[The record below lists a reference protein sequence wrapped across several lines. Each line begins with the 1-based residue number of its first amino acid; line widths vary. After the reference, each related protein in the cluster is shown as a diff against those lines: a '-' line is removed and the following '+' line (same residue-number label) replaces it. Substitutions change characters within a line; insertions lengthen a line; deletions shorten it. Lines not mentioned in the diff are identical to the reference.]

1 MFNKFLLNLENFVV
15 IGGQK
20 NYTQNIFIT
29 SNWYKIDT
37 FLQQFPNEFIHL
49 FRHADY
55 ATYNTKFCITK
66 RRTIEKALLIL

>member
-1 MFNKFLLNLENFVV
+1 MLVYNIDRYLLKLGYLREAFCNST
-15 IGGQK
+15 IGLFS
-20 NYTQNIFIT
+20 YILT
-29 SNWYKIDT
+29 Y
-37 FLQQFPNEFIHL
+37 LQFPNEFIRL